1 MTENRGLRFRF
12 NFFNLY
18 YICPSKVVHAV
29 AVQRPPG
36 EKTIRARESQRNCA
50 EFAAILSTSF
60 EPMLN
65 GPYETKKGR
74 YRKA

>member
-1 MTENRGLRFRF
+1 MQTAL
-12 NFFNLY
+12 
-18 YICPSKVVHAV
+18 A
-29 AVQRPPG
+29 RPG
-36 EKTIRARESQRNCA
+36 GDDAACCARIISVGEQEKTIRARESQRNCA

>member
-1 MTENRGLRFRF
+1 MYIPGKQVHDCGKFIYF
-12 NFFNLY
+12 
-18 YICPSKVVHAV
+18 YICTSKVVHAV
-29 AVQRPPG
+29 PVQRPPG